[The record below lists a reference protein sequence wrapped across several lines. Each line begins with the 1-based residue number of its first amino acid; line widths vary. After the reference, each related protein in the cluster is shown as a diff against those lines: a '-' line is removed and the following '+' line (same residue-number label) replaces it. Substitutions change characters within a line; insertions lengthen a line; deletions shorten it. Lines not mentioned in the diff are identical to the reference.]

1 MDIIEAMCPV
11 LASIVNEYI
20 PPMPRARQIINLEWD
35 GRPNVGCYAA
45 FFKQPTSTWN
55 FKRLIQKT
63 MAYRDQIHSDMTI
76 TAAWN
81 IRKMT
86 SLYHLNSRALYD
98 IQKKNNVI
106 LLTYSR
112 RHSHLIIL
120 LIIRIDDVC

>member
-55 FKRLIQKT
+55 FKRLIQKNNGISGPDT
-63 MAYRDQIHSDMTI
+63 LGYDNHCRLEHQKNDI
-76 TAAWN
+76 
-81 IRKMT
+81 
-86 SLYHLNSRALYD
+86 ALSTLCD
-98 IQKKNNVI
+98 IQKK
-106 LLTYSR
+106 
-112 RHSHLIIL
+112 
-120 LIIRIDDVC
+120 